1 MKISKHTAKLFPGDW
16 LNGEREPAKAALEE
30 ARLAAE
36 SLGSR
41 WLMWQILAPLAEV
54 EPDKGKSSALK
65 SQAVESIQFIAD
77 HIHDDEMRSQFL
89 KTERVSVLIA

>member
-1 MKISKHTAKLFPGDW
+1 MKQTTFIGRKTELQRLDEFLK
-16 LNGEREPAKAALEE
+16 KAALEE

-36 SLGSR
+36 FLGSR

-65 SQAVESIQFIAD
+65 SQAGESIQFIAD